1 MGICS
6 ISCLLQMIRMFK
18 ANACSLFFMYVDI
31 YTGLEEREITKNN
44 RMQIEKCEFRVSS
57 YFFNKS

>member
-1 MGICS
+1 
-6 ISCLLQMIRMFK
+6 MIRMFK

-44 RMQIEKCEFRVSS
+44 RMQIEECEFRVSS
-57 YFFNKS
+57 YFF